1 MNTTKLK
8 QIGFIAAVALGGLML
23 VNTLAKRSAAVAK
36 VRDTVNN
43 GL

>member
-1 MNTTKLK
+1 MDTKKLK
-8 QIGFIAAVALGGLML
+8 QVGFIGAVALGALLL
-23 VNTLAKRSAAVAK
+23 VNTLAKKSAAVAK